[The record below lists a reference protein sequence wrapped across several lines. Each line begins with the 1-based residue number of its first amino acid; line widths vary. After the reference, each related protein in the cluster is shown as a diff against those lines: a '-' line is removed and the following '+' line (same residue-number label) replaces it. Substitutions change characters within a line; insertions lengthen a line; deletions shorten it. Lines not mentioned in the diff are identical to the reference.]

1 MVFYQGDGE
10 MRSFINRSRAFLA
23 DESGP
28 TATEYA
34 VMVAVVALGLI
45 AGAGVF
51 EDALSAKFSEMGD
64 QVSEI
69 NAS

>member
-1 MVFYQGDGE
+1 MKIVD
-10 MRSFINRSRAFLA
+10 RAKAFLC

-69 NAS
+69 NAAS